1 MVARCN
7 NAASASR
14 QTRRAWRVGGGVNA
28 DGSSKVS
35 SMLKVRVPATIV
47 ELFLTPFV
55 SWSSNS
61 AFCDI
66 FPNQLAVAV
75 ILPLAFQ
82 SAPASGGIPRSEH
95 HLPVG

>member
-35 SMLKVRVPATIV
+35 SMLKVRGPATIV
-47 ELFLTPFV
+47 EFLRPFV
-55 SWSSNS
+55 SWSSDS
-61 AFCDI
+61 AFCDT

-82 SAPASGGIPRSEH
+82 SAPASGGIPRSKH